1 MSRTVFV
8 NGAYVS
14 EEDAKVSVFDRGFL
28 FADGIYEVTAVV
40 DGKICEWDGHVTRL
54 ERSLGEIGMAMP
66 MSAAELLEVHREMV
80 KRNDLEEG
88 AIYLQVTRG
97 ATDRDF
103 VMPEGLEQ
111 TVVLFTQAKI
121 LTGKKS
127 GLRVISVPDIRWGRR
142 DIKTVQLLAASL
154 VKTEAKK
161 QGKDDAWM
169 VEDGFVTEGSS
180 NNTYIV
186 TKEGKIITR
195 NLTNSILPGIT
206 RKSVLRLADE
216 MKMEI
221 EERPFTIEEA
231 QHAVEAF
238 MTAATSFVTPVI
250 EVDGVQLGDGTPGP
264 VSKRLSE
271 VYIEESRKAS
281 C

>member
-1 MSRTVFV
+1 MSRIVYV
-8 NGAYVS
+8 NGTYVP
-14 EEDAKVSVFDRGFL
+14 EEEAKVSVFDRGFL

-40 DGKICEWDGHVTRL
+40 DGKICEWEGHAARL
-54 ERSLGEIGMAMP
+54 ERSLGEIGMGMP
-66 MSAAELLEVHREMV
+66 MSVDELLEVHRELV
-80 KRNDLEEG
+80 KRNNLEEG

-97 ATDRDF
+97 AVDRNF

-111 TVVLFTQAKI
+111 TVVLFTQVKK
-121 LTGKKS
+121 LTGEKS

-161 QGKDDAWM
+161 KGKDDAWM

-216 MKMEI
+216 MNMEV

-231 QHAVEAF
+231 KNAVEAF

-250 EVDGVQLGDGTPGP
+250 EVDGVTLGGGIPGP
-264 VSKRLSE
+264 VSTRLSE

>member
-1 MSRTVFV
+1 MSRTVYV
-8 NGAYVS
+8 NGAFVP
-14 EEDAKVSVFDRGFL
+14 EEEARVSVFDRGFL
-28 FADGIYEVTAVV
+28 FADAIYEVTAVV
-40 DGKICEWDGHVTRL
+40 DGKICEWEGHIARL
-54 ERSLGEIGMAMP
+54 ERSLREIGMGMP
-66 MSAAELLEVHREMV
+66 MSAEELLEVHRELV
-80 KRNDLEEG
+80 KHNDLEEG
-88 AIYLQVTRG
+88 AIYLQVSRG
-97 ATDRDF
+97 AIDRDF

-111 TVVLFTQAKI
+111 TVVLFTQAKK
-121 LTGKKS
+121 LTGEKS

-142 DIKTVQLLAASL
+142 DIKTVQLLAASM

-169 VEDGFVTEGSS
+169 VEEGFVTEGSS

-195 NLTNSILPGIT
+195 NLSNSILPGIT

-216 MKMEI
+216 LKLEI
-221 EERPFTIEEA
+221 EERPFTVEEA
-231 QHAVEAF
+231 KEAVEAF

-250 EVDGVQLGDGTPGP
+250 EIDGVKLGEGTPGP
-264 VSKRLSE
+264 VSRRLSE

>member
-1 MSRTVFV
+1 MSRIVYV
-8 NGAYVS
+8 NGTYVP
-14 EEDAKVSVFDRGFL
+14 EEEAKVSVFDRGFL

-40 DGKICEWDGHVTRL
+40 DGKICEWEGHAARL
-54 ERSLGEIGMAMP
+54 ERSLSEIGMGMP
-66 MSAAELLEVHREMV
+66 MSVSELLEVHRELV
-80 KRNDLEEG
+80 KRNNLEEG

-97 ATDRDF
+97 AVDRNF
-103 VMPEGLEQ
+103 VMPEGLKQ
-111 TVVLFTQAKI
+111 TVVLFTQVKK
-121 LTGKKS
+121 LTGEKS

-161 QGKDDAWM
+161 KGKDDAWM

-216 MKMEI
+216 MNMEV

-231 QHAVEAF
+231 KNAVEAF

-250 EVDGVQLGDGTPGP
+250 EVDGVTLGGGIPGP
-264 VSKRLSE
+264 VSTRLSE

>member
-66 MSAAELLEVHREMV
+66 MSADELLEVHREIV
-80 KRNDLEEG
+80 KRNNLEEG

-111 TVVLFTQAKI
+111 TVVLFTQAKT
-121 LTGKKS
+121 LTGEKS

-216 MKMEI
+216 MKMEV

>member
-1 MSRTVFV
+1 MSRTVYV
-8 NGAYVS
+8 NGSFVP
-14 EEDAKVSVFDRGFL
+14 EEEAMVSVFDRGFL

-40 DGKICEWDGHVTRL
+40 DGKICEWEGHIGRL
-54 ERSLGEIGMAMP
+54 KRSLGEIGMEMP
-66 MSAAELLEVHREMV
+66 MSAEELLEVHRELV
-80 KRNDLEEG
+80 KHNNLEEG

-97 ATDRDF
+97 AYDRDF
-103 VMPEGLEQ
+103 LMPKEVKQ
-111 TVVLFTQAKI
+111 TLVLFTQAKK
-121 LTGKKS
+121 LTGEKK
-127 GLRVISVPDIRWGRR
+127 GLRVISQPDIRWGRR
-142 DIKTVQLLAASL
+142 DIKTVQLLAASM
-154 VKTEAKK
+154 VKSEAYR

-206 RKSVLRLADE
+206 RKSVLRIADE

-231 QHAVEAF
+231 QNAAEAF

-250 EVDGVQLGDGTPGP
+250 EIDGVELGDGTPGP
-264 VSKRLSE
+264 VSKRLGE

>member
-1 MSRTVFV
+1 MSRTVYV
-8 NGAYVS
+8 NGAYVP
-14 EEDAKVSVFDRGFL
+14 EEEAKVSVFDRGFL
-28 FADGIYEVTAVV
+28 FADAIYEVTAVV
-40 DGKICEWDGHVTRL
+40 DGKICEWDGHIARL
-54 ERSLGEIGMAMP
+54 ERSLGEIGMGMP
-66 MSAAELLEVHREMV
+66 MSEAELLEVHRELV
-80 KRNDLEEG
+80 KRNGLEEG

-103 VMPEGLEQ
+103 IMPKGLEQ
-111 TVVLFTQAKI
+111 TVVLFTQAKK
-121 LTGKKS
+121 LTGEKS

-142 DIKTVQLLAASL
+142 DIKTVQLLAASM

-195 NLTNSILPGIT
+195 NLSNSILPGIT

-216 MKMEI
+216 LDMEI
-221 EERPFTIEEA
+221 EERPFTVEEA
-231 QHAVEAF
+231 KEAVEAF

-250 EVDGVQLGDGTPGP
+250 EIDGVELGDGTPGP
-264 VSKRLSE
+264 VSKRLCE

>member
-1 MSRTVFV
+1 MSRTVYV
-8 NGAYVS
+8 NGAFVP
-14 EEDAKVSVFDRGFL
+14 EEEARVSVFDRGFL
-28 FADGIYEVTAVV
+28 FADAIYEVTAVV
-40 DGKICEWDGHVTRL
+40 DGKICEWEGHIARL
-54 ERSLGEIGMAMP
+54 ERSLREIGMGMP
-66 MSAAELLEVHREMV
+66 MSAEELLEVHRELV
-80 KRNDLEEG
+80 KHNDLEEG
-88 AIYLQVTRG
+88 AIYLQVSRG
-97 ATDRDF
+97 AIDRDF

-111 TVVLFTQAKI
+111 TVVLFTQAKK
-121 LTGKKS
+121 LTGEKS

-142 DIKTVQLLAASL
+142 DIKTVQLLAASM

-169 VEDGFVTEGSS
+169 VEEGFVTEGSS

-195 NLTNSILPGIT
+195 NLSNSILPGIT

-216 MKMEI
+216 LKLEI
-221 EERPFTIEEA
+221 EERPFTVEEA
-231 QHAVEAF
+231 KEAVEAF

-250 EVDGVQLGDGTPGP
+250 EIDGVKLGDGTPGP
-264 VSKRLSE
+264 VSRRLSE

>member
-1 MSRTVFV
+1 MSRTVYV
-8 NGAYVS
+8 NGAFVP
-14 EEDAKVSVFDRGFL
+14 EEEARVSVFDRGFL
-28 FADGIYEVTAVV
+28 FADAIYEVTAVV
-40 DGKICEWDGHVTRL
+40 DGKICEWDGHIARL
-54 ERSLGEIGMAMP
+54 ERSLGEIGMGMP
-66 MSAAELLEVHREMV
+66 MSEAELLEVHRELV

-88 AIYLQVTRG
+88 AIYLQVSRG
-97 ATDRDF
+97 AIDRDF

-111 TVVLFTQAKI
+111 TVVLFTQAKK
-121 LTGKKS
+121 LTGEKS

-142 DIKTVQLLAASL
+142 DIKTVQLLAASM

-161 QGKDDAWM
+161 KGKDDAWM

-186 TKEGKIITR
+186 TRDGKIITR
-195 NLTNSILPGIT
+195 NLSNSILPGIT

-216 MKMEI
+216 LNMEI
-221 EERPFTIEEA
+221 EERPFTVEEA
-231 QHAVEAF
+231 KEAVEAF

-250 EVDGVQLGDGTPGP
+250 EIDGVELGDGTPGP
-264 VSKRLSE
+264 VSKRLCE

>member
-1 MSRTVFV
+1 MSRTVYV
-8 NGAYVS
+8 NGAYVP
-14 EEDAKVSVFDRGFL
+14 EEEAKVSVFDRGFL
-28 FADGIYEVTAVV
+28 FADGIYEVTAVL
-40 DGKICEWDGHVTRL
+40 DGKICEWEGHVARL
-54 ERSLGEIGMAMP
+54 ERSLGEIGMKMP
-66 MSAAELLEVHREMV
+66 MSVSGLLEVHREMV
-80 KRNDLEEG
+80 KRNNLEEG

-103 VMPEGLEQ
+103 LMPEGLEQ
-111 TVVLFTQAKI
+111 TVILFTQAKK
-121 LTGKKS
+121 LTGEKT
-127 GLRVISVPDIRWGRR
+127 GLRVVSVPDIRWGRR

-154 VKTEAKK
+154 MKTEAKK
-161 QGKDDAWM
+161 QGKDDCWM
-169 VEDGFVTEGSS
+169 VEEGFVTEGSS
-180 NNTYIV
+180 NNTYII

-206 RKSVLRLADE
+206 RKSVLRLVKELD
-216 MKMEI
+216 MEI

-231 QHAVEAF
+231 QNAAEAF

-250 EVDGVQLGDGTPGP
+250 EVDGVGLGGGTPGP
-264 VSKRLSE
+264 VTKRLIE

>member
-8 NGAYVS
+8 NGAYVP
-14 EEDAKVSVFDRGFL
+14 EEEAKVSVFDRGFL

-40 DGKICEWDGHVTRL
+40 DGKICEWEGHVARL

-66 MSAAELLEVHREMV
+66 MSADELLEVHREIV
-80 KRNDLEEG
+80 KRNNLEEG

-111 TVVLFTQAKI
+111 TVVLFTQAKT
-121 LTGKKS
+121 LTAEKS

-161 QGKDDAWM
+161 KGKDDAWM

-216 MKMEI
+216 MKMEV

-250 EVDGVQLGDGTPGP
+250 EVDGVQLGDGTPGL
-264 VSKRLSE
+264 VTKRLSE

>member
-1 MSRTVFV
+1 MSRIVYV
-8 NGAYVS
+8 NGAYVP
-14 EEDAKVSVFDRGFL
+14 EEEAMVSVFDRGFL

-40 DGKICEWDGHVTRL
+40 DGKICEWEGHIGRL
-54 ERSLGEIGMAMP
+54 ERSLGEIDMAMP
-66 MSAAELLEVHREMV
+66 MGADELLEVHREMV

-111 TVVLFTQAKI
+111 TVVLFTQAKK
-121 LTGKKS
+121 LTGAKS

-161 QGKDDAWM
+161 KGKDDAWM

-186 TKEGKIITR
+186 TKDGKIITR
-195 NLTNSILPGIT
+195 NLSNSILPGIT
-206 RKSVLRLADE
+206 RKSVLRLVEELDI
-216 MKMEI
+216 KI

-231 QHAVEAF
+231 QNAAEAF

-250 EVDGVQLGDGTPGP
+250 EVDGVELNGGTPGP
-264 VSKRLSE
+264 VSKRLGE

-281 C
+281 I

>member
-1 MSRTVFV
+1 MSRIVYV
-8 NGAYVS
+8 NGAYVP
-14 EEDAKVSVFDRGFL
+14 EEEAMVSVFDRGFL

-40 DGKICEWDGHVTRL
+40 DGKICEWEGHIGRL

-66 MSAAELLEVHREMV
+66 MSADELLEVHREMV
-80 KRNDLEEG
+80 KRNNLEEG

-111 TVVLFTQAKI
+111 TVVLFTQAKK
-121 LTGKKS
+121 LTGEKS

-161 QGKDDAWM
+161 KGKDDAWM

-195 NLTNSILPGIT
+195 NLSNSILPGIT
-206 RKSVLRLADE
+206 RKSVLRLVEELDV
-216 MKMEI
+216 EI

-231 QHAVEAF
+231 QNAAEAF

-250 EVDGVQLGDGTPGP
+250 EVDGVELNGGTPGP
-264 VSKRLSE
+264 VTKRLSE

-281 C
+281 I

>member
-1 MSRTVFV
+1 MSRTVYV
-8 NGAYVS
+8 NGAFVP
-14 EEDAKVSVFDRGFL
+14 EEEARVSVFDRGFL
-28 FADGIYEVTAVV
+28 FADAIYEVTAVV
-40 DGKICEWDGHVTRL
+40 DGKICEWEGHVARL
-54 ERSLGEIGMAMP
+54 ERSLGEIGMGMP
-66 MSAAELLEVHREMV
+66 MSAEELLEVHRELV
-80 KRNDLEEG
+80 KHNDLEEG
-88 AIYLQVTRG
+88 AIYLQVSRG
-97 ATDRDF
+97 AIDRDF

-111 TVVLFTQAKI
+111 TVVLFTQAKK
-121 LTGKKS
+121 LTGEKS

-142 DIKTVQLLAASL
+142 DIKTVQLLAASM

-195 NLTNSILPGIT
+195 NLSNSILPGIT
-206 RKSVLRLADE
+206 RKSVLRIADE
-216 MKMEI
+216 LKMEI
-221 EERPFTIEEA
+221 VERPFTVAEA
-231 QHAVEAF
+231 KDAVEAF

-250 EVDGVQLGDGTPGP
+250 EIDGVELGDGTPGP
-264 VSKRLSE
+264 VSRRLSE

>member
-1 MSRTVFV
+1 MSRTVYV
-8 NGAYVS
+8 NGAYVP
-14 EEDAKVSVFDRGFL
+14 EEEASVSVFDRGFL
-28 FADGIYEVTAVV
+28 FADAIYEVTAVV
-40 DGKICEWDGHVTRL
+40 DGKICEWDGHIARL
-54 ERSLGEIGMAMP
+54 ERSLGEIGMGMP
-66 MSAAELLEVHREMV
+66 MSAEELLEVHRELV

-97 ATDRDF
+97 AVDRDF
-103 VMPEGLEQ
+103 IMPKGLEQ
-111 TVVLFTQAKI
+111 TVVLFTQAKK
-121 LTGKKS
+121 LTGEKS

-142 DIKTVQLLAASL
+142 DIKTVQLLAASM

-169 VEDGFVTEGSS
+169 VEEGFVTEGSS

-186 TKEGKIITR
+186 TSEGKIITR

-216 MKMEI
+216 LDMEI

-231 QHAVEAF
+231 QNAVEAF

-250 EVDGVQLGDGTPGP
+250 EVDGVELGDGTPGP
-264 VSKRLSE
+264 VTRRLGE